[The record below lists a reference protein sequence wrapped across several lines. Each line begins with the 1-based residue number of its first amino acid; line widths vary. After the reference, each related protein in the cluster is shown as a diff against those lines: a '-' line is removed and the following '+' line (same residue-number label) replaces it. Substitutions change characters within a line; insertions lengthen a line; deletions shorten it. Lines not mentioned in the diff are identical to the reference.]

1 MMRYQIKMRS
11 HHFSDEILFK
21 QYDLIIF
28 MMRCETIKLSHHKND
43 EI

>member
-11 HHFSDEILFK
+11 QHFSDEILFK
-21 QYDLIIF
+21 QKHLNIK
-28 MMRCETIKLSHHKND
+28 MMRCETIKISHHKND